1 MGRLKEGLEVADLR
15 EHEAPRPR
23 GSLSGARILLVL
35 SALVAVLALI
45 PASASAGTIVA
56 DNGFRPDPDGFSFP
70 NYGNE
75 GQKGLDASEFERL
88 YGPGV
93 CISGKGGGRCVLTPL
108 ARAVMKS
115 YNEGSADG
123 HCFGFATLAELIY
136 KGYLPRFGYS
146 SVSAFGAGAT
156 NPFELGIEKNALL
169 QRSITRAFDFQ
180 NLASINENTIVAT
193 PTQILNFLLHGG
205 LDPKSKEIWTFEIFQ
220 YGFKAGHAITP
231 YAVEKVGPGEYEVLV
246 YDNNWPDNDERRL
259 KIDTNTDTWSYYAM
273 VSPGY
278 PQAMYEGTAKSQ
290 TLRLAPV
297 TPGLGV
303 QPCPFCVGR
312 QGGGSKYNQIRLDGT
327 SNEHARLLIED
338 DQGRKTGFVGNKFVN
353 QIPGAKVLPRSSAG
367 IQVKNGTLWK
377 DSPTPVVEVPKN
389 VEFSLSIDGKH
400 LGVRDR
406 ETLSLVG
413 PTYDATIE
421 NLIMA
426 PGQEAA
432 VALSPKG
439 NAITYL
445 PSAKTVSP
453 AISLGAESK
462 TAAYT
467 VSVAALQAPKGTG
480 LTFVK
485 EPKQQLMWFGDT
497 TKRKR
502 TYRVS
507 IKRYSEK
514 GAMREFAQDVT
525 ISGNQQAFLYYG
537 PLGKPNGHAKIVVY
551 TPGHRNHPVKTLPV
565 ELVG

>member
-1 MGRLKEGLEVADLR
+1 MTS
-15 EHEAPRPR
+15 RPS
-23 GSLSGARILLVL
+23 GPLSAARVLLVL
-35 SALVAVLALI
+35 SALLAAFVVLPSA
-45 PASASAGTIVA
+45 ASAGTIVA
-56 DNGFRPDPDGFSFP
+56 DNGFRPAPDGFSFP

-75 GQKGLDASEFERL
+75 GQKGLDASEFERI

-93 CISGKGGGRCVLTPL
+93 CLPGKGRCVLTPL
-108 ARAVMKS
+108 ARVVMKS

-146 SVSAFGAGAT
+146 SLSAFGAGAT
-156 NPFELGIEKNALL
+156 SPFQLGIEGNDLL

-180 NLASINENTIVAT
+180 NLESINANTIVAT
-193 PTQILNFLLHGG
+193 PTEILDFLLHGG
-205 LDPKSKEIWTFEIFQ
+205 LDPRKPEIWTFEIFQ

-231 YAVEKVGPGEYEVLV
+231 YAVEKVAPGEYDVLV

-259 KIDTNTDTWSYYAM
+259 HIDTNDDTWSYYAM

-278 PQAMYEGTAKSQ
+278 PQAMYEGDAKSE

-303 QPCPFCVGR
+303 QACPFCVGR

-327 SNEHARLLIED
+327 ANVHARLVIED
-338 DQGRKTGFVGNKFVN
+338 AKGRKTGFVGKKFVN

-367 IQVKNGTLWK
+367 VQMKNGKLWK

-389 VEFSLSIDGKH
+389 VEFDVRIDGRH

-413 PTYDATIE
+413 PTYDATVE

-426 PGQEAA
+426 PHQEAQ
-432 VALSPKG
+432 VGLSPQG

-453 AISLGAESK
+453 AIALGAESK
-462 TAAYT
+462 TAAYNVT
-467 VSVAALQAPKGTG
+467 VAALGAPKGSS

-485 EPKQQLMWFGDT
+485 DPKQQLMWFGDT

-502 TYRVS
+502 TYQVS
-507 IKRYSEK
+507 IQRYTSK
-514 GAMREFAQDVT
+514 AARTFAQQVT
-525 ISGNQQAFLYYG
+525 ISGDQQAFLYYG

-551 TPGHRNHPVKTLPV
+551 TPGHRHHPVKELPI
-565 ELVG
+565 EPVG